1 LYGLV
6 TVALIAPVCSGC
18 GKSAPKLNTATIERA
33 VAASIL
39 TQHHLYTTVRCPSN
53 VARKAGVAFTCTAN
67 LNVGTYPVLVTETN
81 GSGHVRY
88 QNNAPL
94 VALNIASVEQAIKQS
109 IHSQRQLD
117 ATVACPAEVIQ
128 KAGTIF
134 TCTATL
140 NGQRYPFE
148 VTEID
153 GDGHVRY
160 IGRR

>member
-1 LYGLV
+1 M
-6 TVALIAPVCSGC
+6 T
-18 GKSAPKLNTATIERA
+18 
-33 VAASIL
+33 
-39 TQHHLYTTVRCPSN
+39 
-53 VARKAGVAFTCTAN
+53 FTCTAS
-67 LNVGTYPVLVTETN
+67 LNVGTYPVLVAETN
-81 GSGHVRY
+81 DSGHVRY

-94 VALNIASVEQAIKQS
+94 VTLDIISIEQAIKQS
-109 IHSQRQLD
+109 IHSQRHLD
-117 ATVACPAEVIQ
+117 AMVACPAEVIQ

-140 NGQRYPFE
+140 KGRQFPFE

>member
-1 LYGLV
+1 M
-6 TVALIAPVCSGC
+6 CSGC
-18 GKSAPKLNTATIERA
+18 GKSAPKLNTVTVEHA

-39 TQHHLYTTVRCPSN
+39 TQHHLYTTVRCPPT
-53 VARKAGVAFTCTAN
+53 VARKAGVTFTCTAS
-67 LNVGTYPVLVTETN
+67 LDAGTYPVLVTETN
-81 GSGHVRY
+81 DSGHVRY

-94 VALNIASVEQAIKQS
+94 VTLDITSIEQAIKQS
-109 IHSQRQLD
+109 IHSQRHLD

-140 NGQRYPFE
+140 KGRRFPFE